1 MRQIFKRFG
10 AGMLAVILL
19 FGVVFGPGSST
30 TVEAAKKDKTK
41 PNVVLYLNKTGYTRG
56 NVYIQVQ
63 AKDKSGIKSIL
74 IKKGKITKSAARYW
88 KKADNITRSKKKK
101 SDFKC
106 CLFCKSY

>member
-63 AKDKSGIKSIL
+63 AKDKSGIKSIDQ
-74 IKKGKITKSAARYW
+74 KGKITKSAARYW
-88 KKADNITRSKKKK
+88 KKAEQYNEIKKEK
-101 SDFKC
+101 SDFKM
-106 CLFCKSY
+106 LPIL

>member
-74 IKKGKITKSAARYW
+74 IKKVRLQRAQRAIGKRRTI
-88 KKADNITRSKKKK
+88 
-101 SDFKC
+101 
-106 CLFCKSY
+106 

>member
-74 IKKGKITKSAARYW
+74 IQKVRLQRAQRAIGKRRIT
-88 KKADNITRSKKKK
+88 
-101 SDFKC
+101 
-106 CLFCKSY
+106 